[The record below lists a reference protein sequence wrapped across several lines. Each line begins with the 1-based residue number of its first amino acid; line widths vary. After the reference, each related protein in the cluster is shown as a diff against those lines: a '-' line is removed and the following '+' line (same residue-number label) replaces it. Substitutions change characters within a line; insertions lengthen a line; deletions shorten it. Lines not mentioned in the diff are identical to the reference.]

1 MSEDLP
7 TEAKAGATFA
17 GGMLLREMLGRV
29 FRGGESWRAKV
40 TSGLERCLEFVAE
53 AKVKLDHLATEVAT
67 LKANDQARVERI
79 NASGEKRNEKMDAM
93 DARLRQAEQCI
104 AVLLE
109 QRRTQERENDDL
121 RARLN
126 AHERVL
132 IEEGE
137 ES

>member
-1 MSEDLP
+1 M
-7 TEAKAGATFA
+7 ATP
-17 GGMLLREMLGRV
+17 
-29 FRGGESWRAKV
+29 
-40 TSGLERCLEFVAE
+40 
-53 AKVKLDHLATEVAT
+53 ATA
-67 LKANDQARVERI
+67 AS
-79 NASGEKRNEKMDAM
+79 ASGEKRNEKMDAM